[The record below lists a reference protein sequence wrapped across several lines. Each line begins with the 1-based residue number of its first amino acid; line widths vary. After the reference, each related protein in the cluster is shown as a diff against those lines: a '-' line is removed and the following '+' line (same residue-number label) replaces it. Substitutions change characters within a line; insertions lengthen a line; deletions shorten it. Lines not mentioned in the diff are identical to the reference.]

1 MKTVLVV
8 AAALGLSASAALA
21 DCSWH
26 NKSAEA
32 KVDKTITTASVATTP
47 SAASTPSHN
56 QAPRRTSPTAAR
68 MLAPSGP
75 RPSPSAGRT
84 SSCP

>member
-32 KVDKTITTASVATTP
+32 KVDKTITTASVATTQKESRLP
-47 SAASTPSHN
+47 AEANVILLDEQKDGGVTE
-56 QAPRRTSPTAAR
+56 
-68 MLAPSGP
+68 
-75 RPSPSAGRT
+75 
-84 SSCP
+84 